1 MTYTP
6 RIVDAT
12 YKADVRSLM
21 GFSSDELPDN
31 EISDLIHLAP
41 AEARVIAEVVDWAT
55 IKTANNDDTVALQNA
70 VIAGVAYNL
79 CDAVVKK
86 HKVIVRIDP
95 HEERANPIDWKALKQ
110 YYQEKMWGHIGD
122 ISTYVIPD
130 KTTLD
135 LAAHEE
141 DLDLEYLH

>member
-41 AEARVIAEVVDWAT
+41 AEARVIAEVADWST
-55 IKTANNDDTVALQNA
+55 LKTANNDDTVALHNA
-70 VIAGVAYNL
+70 VIAGVAHNL
-79 CDAVVKK
+79 CDAVVRK
-86 HKVIVRIDP
+86 HKVLVRIDN
-95 HEERANPIDWKALKQ
+95 EETRSNPIDWKALREH
-110 YYQEKMWGHIGD
+110 YQELMWGYIGQ
-122 ISTYVIPD
+122 ISTQVTPT
-130 KTTLD
+130 KTNLD
-135 LAAHEE
+135 VGATEE
-141 DLDLEYLH
+141 VYDLELL